1 MRQIL
6 LLDDEPF
13 ILKALTRL
21 TMEEDDWEV
30 DTFTSAAEA
39 LVNLEKKEYE
49 VIISDMRMPE
59 MSGDRFLEKA
69 GDIQPNSVRIVLSAY
84 AEKELILNAINNGK
98 IWTYHQ
104 KPWKNDELLLL
115 IKNALDYYDKE
126 TENIRLNEK
135 LSQMNEELERL
146 VAEKTK
152 VLQIREK
159 AFSSLLNHQSPE
171 QVLEQLLI
179 DIKEYSQADLV
190 EINDKPSETSSSIS
204 HPSFQEQFLC
214 YHGKSEELFE
224 KAIENFLSPLTMVLS
239 FKALQKAPIDI
250 DEIDKLIDSL

>member
-21 TMEEDDWEV
+21 MMEEDDWEV
-30 DTFTSAAEA
+30 DAFTSAAEA
-39 LVNLEKKEYE
+39 LASLETKNYE

-59 MSGDRFLEKA
+59 MTGDKFLEQA
-69 GDIQPNSVRIVLSAY
+69 SAIQPNSVRIILSAY
-84 AEKELILNAINNGK
+84 AEKDLILNAINNGK

-104 KPWKNDELLLL
+104 KPWENDELLLL

-135 LSQMNEELERL
+135 LSQMNDELEKL

-159 AFSSLLNHQSPE
+159 AFSNLLNHQSPE
-171 QVLEQLLI
+171 TVLEQLLI
-179 DIKEYSQADLV
+179 DIQDYCKADLV
-190 EINDKPSETSSSIS
+190 EINDKPSEESQEIS
-204 HPSFQEQFLC
+204 HPSFEKQYLC
-214 YHGKSEELFE
+214 YHGESKELFD
-224 KAIENFLSPLTMVLS
+224 KAIENFISPLTMVLS

-250 DEIDKLIDSL
+250 DEIDKLIDSI